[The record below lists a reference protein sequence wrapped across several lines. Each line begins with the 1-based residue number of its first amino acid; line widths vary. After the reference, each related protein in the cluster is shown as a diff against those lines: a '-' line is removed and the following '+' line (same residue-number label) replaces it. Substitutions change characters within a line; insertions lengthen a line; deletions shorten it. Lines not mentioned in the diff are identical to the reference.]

1 MNPTQSFR
9 ADRVEKNVSRTVV
22 KEKTVHYKKV
32 DFLKGA
38 NLGQLLK
45 AQLLDKDSFYYKA
58 VNRQQ
63 FVSAIKDDFI
73 LINHASSHQ
82 SMFFGELI
90 IVESGKA
97 QAVLKI
103 DSDDATE
110 FPIKTY
116 LTEDLPDDEEEDK
129 PAEVARKEF
138 IDSVLYFGVIDNHVA
153 IIQSRSLTSRT
164 LESYL
169 GWLLGEAAKALP
181 ENSALILKDA
191 PNPAIKDKLD
201 STPAKTISISS
212 GIGSTELQPIHN
224 VESNV
229 PAKIDYKIED
239 NVLDVLKTAFGVD
252 LENLKFED
260 SLDDANLK
268 LKLTLTYNR
277 KTSKSGQKVIDSVA
291 SSMRHSDDYVIT
303 LEDGTKI
310 TADNLKMSGKI
321 SVETIN
327 NKVYNDGLKVQLYN
341 WMTTNINFG
350 D

>member
-1 MNPTQSFR
+1 MS
-9 ADRVEKNVSRTVV
+9 KTVT

-38 NLGQLLK
+38 NLGHLLK
-45 AQLLDKDSFYYKA
+45 AQLLDSESFYSKA
-58 VNRQQ
+58 INRQQ
-63 FVSAIKDDFI
+63 FVSATKDDFI

-103 DSDDATE
+103 DSDNATE

-116 LTEDLPDDEEEDK
+116 LTDDLPDEDDDAREE
-129 PAEVARKEF
+129 ATRKEF

-153 IIQSRSLTSRT
+153 IIQSRSLTART

-181 ENSALILKDA
+181 NNSALILKDA
-191 PNPAIKDKLD
+191 PNPAIKEKLD

-212 GIGSTELQPIHN
+212 GIGSTELQPVHT

-239 NVLDVLKTAFGVD
+239 NVLDVLKSAFGVD
-252 LENLKFED
+252 LDGLKFED

-277 KTSKSGQKVIDSVA
+277 KTSKSGQKVIDTVA
-291 SSMRHSDDYVIT
+291 SSMRHNDDYVIT
-303 LEDGTKI
+303 LEDGTRV

>member
-1 MNPTQSFR
+1 MS
-9 ADRVEKNVSRTVV
+9 KTVV
-22 KEKTVHYKKV
+22 KDKTVHYKKV

-58 VNRQQ
+58 INRQQ
-63 FVSAIKDDFI
+63 FVSATKDDFI
-73 LINHASSHQ
+73 LINHARSHQ

-116 LTEDLPDDEEEDK
+116 LTDDLPDDEDGVD
-129 PAEVARKEF
+129 ATEVVRKEF

-153 IIQSRSLTSRT
+153 IIQSRSLTART

-191 PNPAIKDKLD
+191 PNPTVKQKLE

-212 GIGSTELQPIHN
+212 GIGSTELQPVHT
-224 VESNV
+224 VESSI

-239 NVLDVLKTAFGVD
+239 NVVDVLKSAFGVD
-252 LENLKFED
+252 LENLKLED
-260 SLDDANLK
+260 GLDDANLK

-277 KTSKSGQKVIDSVA
+277 KTSKSGQKVIDTVA
-291 SSMRHSDDYVIT
+291 SSMRHNDDYVIT
-303 LEDGTKI
+303 LEDGTKV

>member
-1 MNPTQSFR
+1 MSKTI
-9 ADRVEKNVSRTVV
+9 V

-45 AQLLDKDSFYYKA
+45 AQLLDKESFYYKA

-63 FVSAIKDDFI
+63 FVSVTKDDFI

-103 DSDDATE
+103 ESDEAAE

-116 LTEDLPDDEEEDK
+116 LTDDLPDDEDGKEE
-129 PAEVARKEF
+129 PTEVVRKEF

-153 IIQSRSLTSRT
+153 IIQSRSLTART

-181 ENSALILKDA
+181 ANSALILKDA
-191 PNPAIKDKLD
+191 PNPAIKQKLET
-201 STPAKTISISS
+201 TPAKTISISS
-212 GIGSTELQPIHN
+212 GIGSCEVQPIHTI
-224 VESNV
+224 ESNV

-252 LENLKFED
+252 LENLKLDD

-277 KTSKSGQKVIDSVA
+277 KTSKSGQKIIDSVA
-291 SSMRHSDDYVIT
+291 SSMRHNDDYVIT
-303 LEDGTKI
+303 LEDGTRV

>member
-1 MNPTQSFR
+1 
-9 ADRVEKNVSRTVV
+9 
-22 KEKTVHYKKV
+22 
-32 DFLKGA
+32 
-38 NLGQLLK
+38 
-45 AQLLDKDSFYYKA
+45 YKA
-58 VNRQQ
+58 INRQQ
-63 FVSAIKDDFI
+63 FVSATKDDFI

-116 LTEDLPDDEEEDK
+116 LTDDLPDDEDGVD
-129 PAEVARKEF
+129 ATEVVRKEF

-153 IIQSRSLTSRT
+153 IIQSRSLTART

-191 PNPAIKDKLD
+191 PNPTVKQKLE

-212 GIGSTELQPIHN
+212 GIGSTELQPVHT
-224 VESNV
+224 VESSI

-239 NVLDVLKTAFGVD
+239 NVVDVLKSAFGVD
-252 LENLKFED
+252 LENLKLED
-260 SLDDANLK
+260 GLDDANLK

-277 KTSKSGQKVIDSVA
+277 KTSKSGQKVIDTVA
-291 SSMRHSDDYVIT
+291 SSMRHNDDYVIT
-303 LEDGTKI
+303 LEDGTKV

>member
-1 MNPTQSFR
+1 
-9 ADRVEKNVSRTVV
+9 
-22 KEKTVHYKKV
+22 
-32 DFLKGA
+32 
-38 NLGQLLK
+38 
-45 AQLLDKDSFYYKA
+45 
-58 VNRQQ
+58 NRQQ
-63 FVSAIKDDFI
+63 FVSATKDDFI

-116 LTEDLPDDEEEDK
+116 LTDDLPDDEDGVD
-129 PAEVARKEF
+129 ATEVVRKEF

-153 IIQSRSLTSRT
+153 IIQSRSLTART

-191 PNPAIKDKLD
+191 PNPTVKQKLE

-212 GIGSTELQPIHN
+212 GIGSTELQPVHT
-224 VESNV
+224 VESSI

-239 NVLDVLKTAFGVD
+239 NVVDVLKSAFGVD
-252 LENLKFED
+252 LENLKLED
-260 SLDDANLK
+260 GLDDANLK

-277 KTSKSGQKVIDSVA
+277 KTSKSGQKVIDTVA
-291 SSMRHSDDYVIT
+291 SSMRHNDDYVIT
-303 LEDGTKI
+303 LEDGTKV

>member
-1 MNPTQSFR
+1 MS
-9 ADRVEKNVSRTVV
+9 KTVV
-22 KEKTVHYKKV
+22 KDKTVHYKKV

-38 NLGQLLK
+38 NLGNLLK
-45 AQLLDKDSFYYKA
+45 AQLLDKDSFYHKA
-58 VNRQQ
+58 INRQQ
-63 FVSAIKDDFI
+63 FVSATKDDFI

-103 DSDDATE
+103 DNDSATE

-116 LTEDLPDDEEEDK
+116 LTEDLPDDEDESV
-129 PAEVARKEF
+129 EVVRKEF

-153 IIQSRSLTSRT
+153 IIQSRSLTART

-181 ENSALILKDA
+181 ANSALILKDA
-191 PNPAIKDKLD
+191 PNPAIKEKLE

-212 GIGSTELQPIHN
+212 GIGSTELQPIHKI
-224 VESNV
+224 ESNV
-229 PAKIDYKIED
+229 PAKIDYKIEE
-239 NVLDVLKTAFGVD
+239 NVVDVLKTAFAVD
-252 LENLKFED
+252 LDDLKLED
-260 SLDDANLK
+260 GLDDANLK

-277 KTSKSGQKVIDSVA
+277 KTSKSGQKVIDTVA
-291 SSMRHSDDYVIT
+291 SSMRHNDDYVIT
-303 LEDGTKI
+303 LEDGTKV

>member
-1 MNPTQSFR
+1 MSKTI
-9 ADRVEKNVSRTVV
+9 V

-45 AQLLDKDSFYYKA
+45 AQLLDKDSFYHKA

-63 FVSAIKDDFI
+63 YVSATKDDFI

-103 DSDDATE
+103 DSDEATE
-110 FPIKTY
+110 FPIKAY
-116 LTEDLPDDEEEDK
+116 LTEDLPDDEEE
-129 PAEVARKEF
+129 PSEVARKEF

-153 IIQSRSLTSRT
+153 IIQSRSLTART

-191 PNPAIKDKLD
+191 PNPAIKQKLE

-212 GIGSTELQPIHN
+212 GIGSTELQPIHTI
-224 VESNV
+224 ESNS

-239 NVLDVLKTAFGVD
+239 NVVDVLKSAFGVN
-252 LENLKFED
+252 LEELKLED
-260 SLDDANLK
+260 GLDDANLK

-277 KTSKSGQKVIDSVA
+277 RTSKSGQKVIDTVA
-291 SSMRHSDDYVIT
+291 SSMRHNDDYVIT
-303 LEDGTKI
+303 LEDGTKV

>member
-1 MNPTQSFR
+1 MS
-9 ADRVEKNVSRTVV
+9 KTVV
-22 KEKTVHYKKV
+22 KDKTVHYKKV

-58 VNRQQ
+58 INSQQ
-63 FVSAIKDDFI
+63 FVSATKDDFI

-116 LTEDLPDDEEEDK
+116 LTDDLPDDEDGVD
-129 PAEVARKEF
+129 ATEVVRKEF

-153 IIQSRSLTSRT
+153 IIQSRSLTART

-191 PNPAIKDKLD
+191 PNPTVKQKLE

-212 GIGSTELQPIHN
+212 GIGSTELQPVHT
-224 VESNV
+224 VESSI

-239 NVLDVLKTAFGVD
+239 NVVDVLKSAFGVD
-252 LENLKFED
+252 LENLKLED
-260 SLDDANLK
+260 GLDDANLK

-277 KTSKSGQKVIDSVA
+277 KTSKSGQKVIDTVA
-291 SSMRHSDDYVIT
+291 SSMRHNDDYVIT
-303 LEDGTKI
+303 LEDGTKV

>member
-1 MNPTQSFR
+1 
-9 ADRVEKNVSRTVV
+9 
-22 KEKTVHYKKV
+22 
-32 DFLKGA
+32 
-38 NLGQLLK
+38 
-45 AQLLDKDSFYYKA
+45 
-58 VNRQQ
+58 
-63 FVSAIKDDFI
+63 
-73 LINHASSHQ
+73 
-82 SMFFGELI
+82 
-90 IVESGKA
+90 
-97 QAVLKI
+97 KI

-116 LTEDLPDDEEEDK
+116 LTDDLPDDEDGVD
-129 PAEVARKEF
+129 ATEVVRKEF

-153 IIQSRSLTSRT
+153 IIQSRSLTART

-191 PNPAIKDKLD
+191 PNPTVKQKLE

-212 GIGSTELQPIHN
+212 GIGSTELQPVHT
-224 VESNV
+224 VESSI

-239 NVLDVLKTAFGVD
+239 NVVDVLKSAFGVD
-252 LENLKFED
+252 LENLKLED
-260 SLDDANLK
+260 GLDDANLK

-277 KTSKSGQKVIDSVA
+277 KTSKSGQKVIDTVA
-291 SSMRHSDDYVIT
+291 SSMRHNDDYVIT
-303 LEDGTKI
+303 LEDGTKV

>member
-1 MNPTQSFR
+1 MS
-9 ADRVEKNVSRTVV
+9 KTVA

-32 DFLKGA
+32 DFLRGA

-45 AQLLDKDSFYYKA
+45 AQLLETDSFYSKA
-58 VNRQQ
+58 INRQQ
-63 FVSAIKDDFI
+63 FVSATKEDFI

-90 IVESGKA
+90 IIESGKA

-103 DSDDATE
+103 DNDNATE

-116 LTEDLPDDEEEDK
+116 LTEDLPDDEGETQN
-129 PAEVARKEF
+129 EVNRKEF

-153 IIQSRSLTSRT
+153 IIQSRSLTART

-181 ENSALILKDA
+181 NNSALILKDA
-191 PNPAIKDKLD
+191 PNPAIKEKLD
-201 STPAKTISISS
+201 STPAKTIAISS

-239 NVLDVLKTAFGVD
+239 NVLDVLKSAFGVD
-252 LENLKFED
+252 LDNLKFED

-277 KTSKSGQKVIDSVA
+277 KTSKSGQKVIDTVA
-291 SSMRHSDDYVIT
+291 SSMRHNDDYVIT
-303 LEDGTKI
+303 LEDGTRV

>member
-1 MNPTQSFR
+1 MS
-9 ADRVEKNVSRTVV
+9 SVV

-45 AQLLDKDSFYYKA
+45 AQLLEKESFFHKA

-63 FVSAIKDDFI
+63 FISTTKDDFI

-97 QAVLKI
+97 QAVLRI
-103 DSDDATE
+103 EGDDASE
-110 FPIKTY
+110 FSIKTY
-116 LTEDLPDDEEEDK
+116 LTEDLPDDEGEDD
-129 PAEVARKEF
+129 ETIGETVRKEF

-153 IIQSRSLTSRT
+153 IIQSRSLTART

-169 GWLLGEAAKALP
+169 GWLLGEAAKVLP
-181 ENSALILKDA
+181 QNSALILKDS
-191 PNPAIKDKLD
+191 PNPAIKQKLE
-201 STPAKTISISS
+201 STPAKSIAISS
-212 GIGSTELQPIHN
+212 GIGSCEMQPIHN
-224 VESNV
+224 IESNI

-239 NVLDVLKTAFGVD
+239 NVADVLKSAFGVD
-252 LENLKFED
+252 LDKLKLED

-277 KTSKSGQKVIDSVA
+277 RTSKSGQKVIDSVA
-291 SSMRHSDDYVIT
+291 SSMRHNDDYVIT
-303 LEDGTKI
+303 LEDGTRV

-321 SVETIN
+321 PVETIN
-327 NKVYNDGLKVQLYN
+327 DKIYNEGLKVQMYN

>member
-1 MNPTQSFR
+1 MSKTI
-9 ADRVEKNVSRTVV
+9 V

-45 AQLLDKDSFYYKA
+45 SQLLEKDSFYFKA
-58 VNRQQ
+58 INRQQ
-63 FVSAIKDDFI
+63 FISTAKDDFI

-103 DSDDATE
+103 DGDNASE

-116 LTEDLPDDEEEDK
+116 LTEDLPDDEEQTSELI
-129 PAEVARKEF
+129 RKEF

-153 IIQSRSLTSRT
+153 IIQSRSLTSKT

-169 GWLLGEAAKALP
+169 GWLLGEAARALP

-191 PNPAIKDKLD
+191 PNPAIKAKLD

-212 GIGSTELQPIHN
+212 GVGSCEVQPIHN
-224 VESNV
+224 IESNV

-239 NVLDVLKTAFGVD
+239 NVMDVLKSAFGVD
-252 LENLKFED
+252 LDNLKLD
-260 SLDDANLK
+260 DALDDANLK

-277 KTSKSGQKVIDSVA
+277 KTSKSGQKVIDTVA
-291 SSMRHSDDYVIT
+291 SSMRHNDDYVIT
-303 LEDGTKI
+303 LEDGTKV

-341 WMTTNINFG
+341 WMTANIDFG
-350 D
+350 G

>member
-1 MNPTQSFR
+1 MS
-9 ADRVEKNVSRTVV
+9 KTVV

-45 AQLLDKDSFYYKA
+45 AQLLNDSSFFHKA

-63 FVSAIKDDFI
+63 FVSATKDDFI

-82 SMFFGELI
+82 NMFFGELI

-97 QAVLKI
+97 QPVLKI
-103 DSDDATE
+103 ESEDATE
-110 FPIKTY
+110 FQIKTY
-116 LTEDLPDDEEEDK
+116 LTEDLPDDEDGDETSD
-129 PAEVARKEF
+129 VIRKEF

-153 IIQSRSLTSRT
+153 IIQSRSLTART

-191 PNPAIKDKLD
+191 PNPTVKAKLD
-201 STPAKTISISS
+201 TTPAKSIAISS
-212 GIGSTELQPIHN
+212 GIGSCEMQPIHAI
-224 VESNV
+224 ESNV

-239 NVLDVLKTAFGVD
+239 NVVDVLKTAFGVD
-252 LENLKFED
+252 LDKLKLED
-260 SLDDANLK
+260 SLDEANLK
-268 LKLTLTYNR
+268 LKLILTYNR
-277 KTSKSGQKVIDSVA
+277 KTSKSGQKVIDTVA
-291 SSMRHSDDYVIT
+291 SSMRHNDDYVIT
-303 LEDGTKI
+303 LEDGTKV

>member
-1 MNPTQSFR
+1 
-9 ADRVEKNVSRTVV
+9 
-22 KEKTVHYKKV
+22 
-32 DFLKGA
+32 
-38 NLGQLLK
+38 
-45 AQLLDKDSFYYKA
+45 
-58 VNRQQ
+58 
-63 FVSAIKDDFI
+63 FVSATKDDFI

-116 LTEDLPDDEEEDK
+116 LTDDLPDDEDGVD
-129 PAEVARKEF
+129 ATEVVRKEF

-153 IIQSRSLTSRT
+153 IIQSRSLTART

-191 PNPAIKDKLD
+191 PNPTVKQKLE

-212 GIGSTELQPIHN
+212 GIGSTELQPVHT
-224 VESNV
+224 VESSI

-239 NVLDVLKTAFGVD
+239 NVVDVLKSAFGVD
-252 LENLKFED
+252 LENLKLED
-260 SLDDANLK
+260 GLDDANLK

-277 KTSKSGQKVIDSVA
+277 KTSKSGQKVIDTVA
-291 SSMRHSDDYVIT
+291 SSMRHNDDYVIT
-303 LEDGTKI
+303 LEDGTKV

>member
-1 MNPTQSFR
+1 MS
-9 ADRVEKNVSRTVV
+9 KTVT

-32 DFLKGA
+32 DLLRGA

-45 AQLLDKDSFYYKA
+45 AQLLEDKSFYYKA
-58 VNRQQ
+58 TNRQQ
-63 FVSAIKDDFI
+63 FISATKDDFI

-103 DSDDATE
+103 DSDDASE

-116 LTEDLPDDEEEDK
+116 LTEDLPPDDEDEEKSSD
-129 PAEVARKEF
+129 VVRKEF

-153 IIQSRSLTSRT
+153 IIQSRSLTARI

-191 PNPAIKDKLD
+191 PNPAIKEKLEN
-201 STPAKTISISS
+201 TPAKTISISS
-212 GIGSTELQPIHN
+212 GIGSCEVQPIHK
-224 VESNV
+224 VESNI

-239 NVLDVLKTAFGVD
+239 NVVDVLKSAFGVD
-252 LENLKFED
+252 LDDLKLED
-260 SLDDANLK
+260 GLDDANLK

-277 KTSKSGQKVIDSVA
+277 KTSKSGQKVIDTVA
-291 SSMRHSDDYVIT
+291 SSMRHNDDYVIT
-303 LEDGTKI
+303 LEDGTKV
-310 TADNLKMSGKI
+310 TAENLKMSGKI
-321 SVETIN
+321 PVETIN
-327 NKVYNDGLKVQLYN
+327 DKVYNEGLKVQLYN

>member
-1 MNPTQSFR
+1 
-9 ADRVEKNVSRTVV
+9 AI
-22 KEKTVHYKKV
+22 
-32 DFLKGA
+32 
-38 NLGQLLK
+38 
-45 AQLLDKDSFYYKA
+45 
-58 VNRQQ
+58 NRQQ
-63 FVSAIKDDFI
+63 FVSATKDDFI

-116 LTEDLPDDEEEDK
+116 LTDDLPDDEDGVD
-129 PAEVARKEF
+129 ATEVVRKEF

-153 IIQSRSLTSRT
+153 IIQSRSLTART

-191 PNPAIKDKLD
+191 PNPTVKQKLE

-212 GIGSTELQPIHN
+212 GIGSTELQPVHT
-224 VESNV
+224 VESSI

-239 NVLDVLKTAFGVD
+239 NVVDVLKSAFGVD
-252 LENLKFED
+252 LENLKLED
-260 SLDDANLK
+260 GLDDANLK

-277 KTSKSGQKVIDSVA
+277 KTSKSGQKVIDTVA
-291 SSMRHSDDYVIT
+291 SSMRHNDDYVIT
-303 LEDGTKI
+303 LEDGTKV